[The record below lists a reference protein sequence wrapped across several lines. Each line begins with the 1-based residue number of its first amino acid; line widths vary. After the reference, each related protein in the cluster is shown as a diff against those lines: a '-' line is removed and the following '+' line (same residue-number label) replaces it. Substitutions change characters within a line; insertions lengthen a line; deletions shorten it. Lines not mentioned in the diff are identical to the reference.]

1 MRALR
6 VFGSFVYMTAVIF
19 FCLCISAGPL
29 CTFTINNVIVGRAVS
44 SRVLDEV
51 YRVWPEVT
59 YGQMEA
65 IEKGITDSAALQRLT
80 GDLLDAMAEEAV
92 MEETAKSAEM
102 AEAAG
107 RTGNE
112 AAIFLM
118 DKTVEELKE
127 GIYSEVIKEMGELLT
142 EEQKTVLE
150 DGIEIQVNIIADG
163 LKTVAAGILGDVY
176 LPVNGPLRLYAALT
190 SFQAK
195 AVAFLFL
202 FAGAAAV
209 FWACRGWS
217 AGLRLL
223 AWDSIAAGLLTGAAI
238 PFAISSSARFLTN
251 RILGRTVEIKL
262 TPLLFCGGILA
273 AAGLLFLAL
282 AYVLQKHRSDRL

>member
-112 AAIFLM
+112 AAIFLT

-127 GIYSEVIKEMGELLT
+127 
-142 EEQKTVLE
+142 
-150 DGIEIQVNIIADG
+150 GIEIQVNIIADG
-163 LKTVAAGILGDVY
+163 LKTVAASILGDVY
-176 LPVNGPLRLYAALT
+176 LPVNSPLRLYAALT

-251 RILGRTVEIKL
+251 RILGRTVEITL
-262 TPLLFCGGILA
+262 TPLLFCGGILSA
-273 AAGLLFLAL
+273 IGLLFLAL

>member
-107 RTGNE
+107 R
-112 AAIFLM
+112 
-118 DKTVEELKE
+118 
-127 GIYSEVIKEMGELLT
+127 
-142 EEQKTVLE
+142 TVLE

-251 RILGRTVEIKL
+251 RILGRTVEITL
-262 TPLLFCGGILA
+262 TPLLFCGGILS